1 MTAERR
7 TTEVI
12 NQIQTEKAKE
22 DAAAI
27 TAELEEEEKEL
38 GKHKR
43 PAIDEPIV
51 EGDVDPLR

>member
-1 MTAERR
+1 MSERR

-12 NQIQTEKAKE
+12 SQIQAEKAKE

-27 TAELEEEEKEL
+27 TAELSDEEKAL
-38 GKHKR
+38 GMYKR
-43 PAIDEPIV
+43 PAIDEPIT

>member
-1 MTAERR
+1 MSERR

-12 NQIQTEKAKE
+12 AAIQAEKAKE
-22 DAAAI
+22 DSAAV
-27 TAELEEEEKEL
+27 TAVLDEEEKAL
-38 GKHKR
+38 GQYKR